1 MEELKNNNKKTLII
15 VTILC
20 LVITALVGYIIYDKT
35 SSNKKELPTSTEPS
49 ENTNFQDGE
58 KVFDL
63 SEREETPV
71 TQNENTTNEQFV
83 EKEYETKNVDI
94 DFNSIKTNNYVGFT
108 WDSLE
113 DYTEDKYAVN
123 LSINN
128 IMTNNKSHSIKISNY
143 KPDDYSCTKG
153 IEKVISFD
161 GKPFYEPYAQGCYL
175 SGLNKIIVLNNKY
188 VVVYIGA
195 EGSGW
200 IYVFDENGNEL
211 KTHDE
216 TNTNTTRSDMAFFDI
231 DNITD
236 DTITFTGFDSRV
248 HDDMRCKDNKYNL
261 TINNGVLNY
270 TLIQKGTNTYEL
282 CL

>member
-1 MEELKNNNKKTLII
+1 MEELKNNNKKVLII

-20 LVITALVGYIIYDKT
+20 LLFTALVGYIIYDKT
-35 SSNKKELPTSTEPS
+35 SSNKGNVPTNIESNENSAITE
-49 ENTNFQDGE
+49 NQ
-58 KVFDL
+58 
-63 SEREETPV
+63 EETQV
-71 TQNENTTNEQFV
+71 TQNENENTTNDQFV
-83 EKEYETKNVDI
+83 EKDYEMKNIDV
-94 DFNSIKTNNYVGFT
+94 DFNSIKTKNYANTDYDF
-108 WDSLE
+108 LE
-113 DYTEDKYAVN
+113 NYTENKYAIN

-143 KPDDYSCTKG
+143 KPGDYSCTRG
-153 IEKVISFD
+153 VEKVISFD
-161 GKPFYEPYAQGCYL
+161 GKPLYEPYAQGCYL

-188 VVVYIGA
+188 VVIYIGA

-200 IYVFDENGNEL
+200 IYVFDENGNEI
-211 KTHDE
+211 KTHEE
-216 TNTNTTRSDMAFFDI
+216 TNNKTVRSDMAFFEI

-270 TLIQKGTNTYEL
+270 TLIQKGTNTSEL

>member
-1 MEELKNNNKKTLII
+1 MEELKNNNKKGLII

-20 LVITALVGYIIYDKT
+20 LLFTALVGYIIYDKT
-35 SSNKKELPTSTEPS
+35 SSNKGNVPTNIESN
-49 ENTNFQDGE
+49 ENTNITENQ
-58 KVFDL
+58 
-63 SEREETPV
+63 EETPV
-71 TQNENTTNEQFV
+71 TQNENENTANEQFV
-83 EKEYETKNVDI
+83 EKEYEMKNIDV

-113 DYTEDKYAVN
+113 NYTENKYAIN

-128 IMTNNKSHSIKISNY
+128 IMTNDKAHSIKISNY
-143 KPDDYSCTKG
+143 KPGDYSCTQG
-153 IEKVISFD
+153 VEKVISFD

-188 VVVYIGA
+188 VVIYIGA
-195 EGSGW
+195 ESAGW
-200 IYVFDENGNEL
+200 IYVFDENGNEI
-211 KTHDE
+211 KTHEE
-216 TNTNTTRSDMAFFDI
+216 TNNKTVRSDMAFFDI

-270 TLIQKGTNTYEL
+270 TLIEKGTVINQL